1 MLATRYH
8 TSWLDYTQQQ
18 AGEAANCLQRFY
30 TLLYSSYGAA
40 VCSWFGWVGWRAAA
54 PLNDVRQNNIM
65 VISEIT
71 FNGYFNF
78 MRLPI
83 YIITI

>member
-1 MLATRYH
+1 MIRLH
-8 TSWLDYTQQQ
+8 TGRRDAREKPPIVYEDSTPSYI
-18 AGEAANCLQRFY
+18 FF
-30 TLLYSSYGAA
+30 LLCRG
-40 VCSWFGWVGWRAAA
+40 GRIA
-54 PLNDVRQNNIM
+54 PLNDLRRNNIM